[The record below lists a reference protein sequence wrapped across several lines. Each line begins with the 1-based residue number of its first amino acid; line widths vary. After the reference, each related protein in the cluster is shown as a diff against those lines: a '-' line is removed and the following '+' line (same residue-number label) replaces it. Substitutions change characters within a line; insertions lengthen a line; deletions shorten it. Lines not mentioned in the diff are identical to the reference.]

1 MGLSIS
7 APQNP
12 FQNKS
17 CEPQNTAILERFTH
31 KLEKKGNNIKI
42 APRTKTNPGTLNFND
57 LGYSELNRAV
67 PPIVHS
73 ISTEETAE
81 NNEPE
86 TNKGKD

>member
-1 MGLSIS
+1 MHVNHKIQLYLKLS
-7 APQNP
+7 
-12 FQNKS
+12 
-17 CEPQNTAILERFTH
+17 FTH

-67 PPIVHS
+67 PPSVHS

>member
-17 CEPQNTAILERFTH
+17 CEPHTAILESFTH

-67 PPIVHS
+67 PPNVHS
-73 ISTEETAE
+73 ISIEETAE